1 MTINYWTANKNV
13 REAEA
18 NYAAAL
24 RNKDTAEDILNRYTA
39 WYEGISEQEYE
50 ASAKVIADR
59 YEALLVRVDKTREL
73 ADSLRAVW
81 KAADS
86 LAEALL
92 DMENLAEYWERG

>member
-1 MTINYWTANKNV
+1 MINYWTANKNA
-13 REAEA
+13 RQAFDSYTNAE
-18 NYAAAL
+18 
-24 RNKDTAEDILNRYTA
+24 RNRSIAEDILNRYTA
-39 WYEGISEQEYE
+39 WYESISEQEYE
-50 ASAKVIADR
+50 ASAEVIADR
-59 YEALLVRVDKTREL
+59 YEALLVRVDRTREL